1 MLRHLA
7 FVRLSVNFFCFRLT
21 PPTVYIRSLGI
32 WLDHDG
38 ATHIVSGVIVHQI
51 LELCPFE
58 NFCKLF
64 ISGQHLL
71 HFTSNQAETSLIL
84 RL

>member
-21 PPTVYIRSLGI
+21 PPTVYVRSLGI

-38 ATHIVSGVIVHQI
+38 ATHIVSGVIVH
-51 LELCPFE
+51 
-58 NFCKLF
+58 
-64 ISGQHLL
+64 
-71 HFTSNQAETSLIL
+71 
-84 RL
+84 

>member
-38 ATHIVSGVIVHQI
+38 ATHIVSGGNSPLNIRVMP
-51 LELCPFE
+51 L
-58 NFCKLF
+58 
-64 ISGQHLL
+64 
-71 HFTSNQAETSLIL
+71 
-84 RL
+84 